1 MLEERLI
8 TLSVDM
14 FKLILLIS
22 MPTLLVSMFVGLII
36 SIFQATTQINEMT
49 LTFIPKILA
58 IMVVM
63 VVTMPWMLRKMIEY
77 TENIFNMIP
86 RFIF

>member
-1 MLEERLI
+1 MIEEKLI

-22 MPTLLVSMFVGLII
+22 MPTLLVSMFVGLLI

-49 LTFIPKILA
+49 LTFIPKILS

-63 VVTMPWMLRKMIEY
+63 VVTMPWMLRQMIEY
-77 TENIFNMIP
+77 TERIFGMIP
-86 RFIF
+86 QFIF

>member
-1 MLEERLI
+1 MLEEKLI
-8 TLSVDM
+8 ALSVEM

-36 SIFQATTQINEMT
+36 SVFQATTQINEMT
-49 LTFIPKILA
+49 LTFIPKVLS

-63 VVTMPWMLRKMIEY
+63 VVTMPWMLRKMLEY
-77 TENIFNMIP
+77 TEHMFSMIP
-86 RFIF
+86 QFIF

>member
-1 MLEERLI
+1 MVEEKLI

-22 MPTLLVSMFVGLII
+22 MPTLLVSMFVGLLI

-49 LTFIPKILA
+49 LTFIPKILS

-63 VVTMPWMLRKMIEY
+63 VVSMPWMLRHMIEY
-77 TENIFNMIP
+77 TEGIFKLIP
-86 RFIF
+86 NFIF

>member
-1 MLEERLI
+1 MIEERLI

-22 MPTLLVSMFVGLII
+22 MPTLLVSMFVGLLI

-49 LTFIPKILA
+49 LTFIPKILS

-63 VVTMPWMLRKMIEY
+63 VVTMPWMLRQMIEY
-77 TENIFNMIP
+77 TERIFGMIP
-86 RFIF
+86 QFIF

>member
-1 MLEERLI
+1 MIEERLI

-14 FKLILLIS
+14 FKLILMIS
-22 MPTLLVSMFVGLII
+22 MPVLLVSMFVGLVI

-63 VVTMPWMLRKMIEY
+63 VLSMPWMIKHMIEY
-77 TENIFNMIP
+77 TKGIFQLIP
-86 RFIF
+86 QFIF

>member
-1 MLEERLI
+1 MLEEKLI

-22 MPTLLVSMFVGLII
+22 MPTLLVSMFVGLLI

-49 LTFIPKILA
+49 LTFIPKILS

-63 VVTMPWMLRKMIEY
+63 VVSMPWMLRLMIEY
-77 TENIFNMIP
+77 TESIFHMIP
-86 RFIF
+86 NFIF

>member
-1 MLEERLI
+1 MLEEKLI

-22 MPTLLVSMFVGLII
+22 MPTLLISMFVGLII

-49 LTFIPKILA
+49 LTFIPKILS

-63 VVTMPWMLRKMIEY
+63 VVSMPWMLRHMIEY
-77 TENIFNMIP
+77 TERIFHMIP
-86 RFIF
+86 LFIF